1 MAAPRIEFRSNIGR
15 DLFGILFLKS
25 FAVASVRK
33 GEHSAGC
40 DVALGRIER
49 RESRSVNCRLRRKP
63 GLKDLICPIAQPRY
77 RAKVQSER
85 HDTPNCR
92 IAEAPTDDV
101 VDVDVS
107 WPKAKSG
114 LLRAPNA
121 KRPAK
126 RRRWPPPVRRPYM
139 F

>member
-107 WPKAKSG
+107 SSEAVNGLFRVTYDEQRTKPK
-114 LLRAPNA
+114 R
-121 KRPAK
+121 
-126 RRRWPPPVRRPYM
+126 
-139 F
+139 